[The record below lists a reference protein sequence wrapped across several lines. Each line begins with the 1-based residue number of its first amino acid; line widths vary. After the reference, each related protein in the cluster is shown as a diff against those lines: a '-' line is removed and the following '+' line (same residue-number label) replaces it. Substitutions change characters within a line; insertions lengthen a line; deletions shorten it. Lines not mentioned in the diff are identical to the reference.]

1 MATKFKN
8 PVVVAKDTA
17 KAPKIPLK
25 DSDPEMG
32 EVRSDSPDTMVS
44 LPSPKPKYASS
55 ALFPELEM
63 YGLRGKGKKSRKHKK
78 RANTKTQK
86 RRYKK

>member
-1 MATKFKN
+1 MFKN

-25 DSDPEMG
+25 DDDPEKG
-32 EVRSDSPDTMVS
+32 EVRSESPDTVVS
-44 LPSPKPKYASS
+44 LPSPKPRYASS
-55 ALFPELEM
+55 SLFPELEK
-63 YGLRGKGKKSRKHKK
+63 YGLRGKGRKSRKQKRRVNKK
-78 RANTKTQK
+78 THK